1 MVIVALLLLV
11 GGGFCGWFIG
21 QNGWDFREWG
31 KEKDSYSME
40 SAVSE
45 EDEDKDKD
53 KDESSSESTTA
64 SPESPTVPTVPAEE
78 LTLQTLCG
86 QWNSPKIDNEIYVL
100 FIRAD
105 RTVQLTAEKAL
116 QSVTGSLSQDLT
128 RITLSDPESGE
139 SLEVLV
145 HLTDGQLTLSLPD
158 GSSEDTLTFTR
169 ANAVQNPS
177 AASLVLREGETADGT
192 ILLTVQDIASA
203 EAYIQNEQV
212 MLRIEVKPTAQAKLE
227 EFTGRLAPVHGSVSA
242 WKGSERLFT
251 VTVYEKFTSTSVYAP
266 VDMTLTEAQQ
276 FAVLLNTN
284 SL

>member
-45 EDEDKDKD
+45 EEDEDKDV
-53 KDESSSESTTA
+53 SSSEPTTA
-64 SPESPTVPTVPAEE
+64 SPESPTVPTEPAEE